1 MKLRSIWI
9 AAAAVASSMLVCSIA
24 NAADAASAAA
34 PVKPNASAAA
44 AHTAAKKK
52 LAQCKADAAAQKP
65 ALDAQATK
73 LFLHTC
79 VTKSE

>member
-1 MKLRSIWI
+1 MKLKSILT
-9 AAAAVASSMLVCSIA
+9 AAALASPLLVCSIA
-24 NAADAASAAA
+24 FAADAASTPAAA
-34 PVKPNASAAA
+34 RPNASAAA
-44 AHTAAKKK
+44 HSAAKKK

-79 VTKSE
+79 VTKAE

>member
-1 MKLRSIWI
+1 MKLKSILI
-9 AAAAVASSMLVCSIA
+9 AAAVASPLFVFSIA
-24 NAADAASAAA
+24 FAADAASSPA
-34 PVKPNASAAA
+34 PAKPNASAAA

-79 VTKSE
+79 VTKAE

>member
-44 AHTAAKKK
+44 HTAAKKK

-73 LFLHTC
+73 LFLHGC
-79 VTKSE
+79 VTKAM

>member
-9 AAAAVASSMLVCSIA
+9 AAAVASSMLFCSIA
-24 NAADAASAAA
+24 FAADAQSTVA
-34 PVKPNASAAA
+34 PAKPNASAAA

-73 LFLHTC
+73 LFLHGC
-79 VTKSE
+79 VTKAI